1 MSLTGIAALIAAVS
15 FAVLAG
21 AGVYLSVRFTRVLDD
36 AATLVRDTRSDQQAL
51 FARANTAV
59 DRANAQLDLTEA
71 ATASVG
77 ELGTAMTEL
86 AGQASAL
93 AGVGRTVAGAV
104 VGGPLGRA
112 AAVAY
117 GVRHAVGVRTGA
129 RQRRPLAGQVVAGPE
144 LPAAPSASAASP
156 APRQTRQPRQS
167 RVAGPGRR
175 DDPPRVLA
183 GGRGGG
189 RDHGLP
195 AGLLDR
201 PPAVGDAVA
210 GRPPRRRR
218 PGRERRAARRRRPR
232 RRGSPRASR
241 SAAGPGADWCAGPFG
256 SPATRGCSAGTSG
269 KAWTCI
275 WFGIGPREALRLAQA
290 RLVAALTS
298 AAARYRG
305 PWRDHSQR

>member
-21 AGVYLSVRFTRVLDD
+21 AGVYLAVRFTRVLGD

-129 RQRRPLAGQVVAGPE
+129 RQRRPLAGQVVAGRCPQRRGSA
-144 LPAAPSASAASP
+144 PAA
-156 APRQTRQPRQS
+156 APRQRRASKRAPSSARQP
-167 RVAGPGRR
+167 VAGPGRP

-189 RDHGLP
+189 RDRGLP
-195 AGLLDR
+195 AGDLAR
-201 PPAVGDAVA
+201 PPALGHAVA
-210 GRPPRRRR
+210 
-218 PGRERRAARRRRPR
+218 RRPR
-232 RRGSPRASR
+232 DGVERPAADAGPAPRQRRARR
-241 SAAGPGADWCAGPFG
+241 SAAGPGAAWCAGQFG

-290 RLVAALTS
+290 PSRG
-298 AAARYRG
+298 AR
-305 PWRDHSQR
+305 PAPPP

>member
-21 AGVYLSVRFTRVLDD
+21 AGVYLAVRFTRVLGD

-93 AGVGRTVAGAV
+93 AAVGRTVAGAV

-129 RQRRPLAGQVVAGPE
+129 RPRRPLAGQVVAGPE
-144 LPAAPSASAASP
+144 LPPAQPSAP
-156 APRQTRQPRQS
+156 QQQRQPRRQRQARQPRQQ
-167 RVAGPGRR
+167 RE
-175 DDPPRVLA
+175 
-183 GGRGGG
+183 
-189 RDHGLP
+189 
-195 AGLLDR
+195 
-201 PPAVGDAVA
+201 
-210 GRPPRRRR
+210 PRRRA
-218 PGRERRAARRRRPR
+218 GAAR
-232 RRGSPRASR
+232 
-241 SAAGPGADWCAGPFG
+241 
-256 SPATRGCSAGTSG
+256 
-269 KAWTCI
+269 
-275 WFGIGPREALRLAQA
+275 
-290 RLVAALTS
+290 
-298 AAARYRG
+298 
-305 PWRDHSQR
+305 